1 MLDIMSKLSRE
12 SQKSLELE
20 KKLSE
25 METTNKKQS
34 EKDNNEADVPVFL
47 GEFGTWIS
55 DKEENIDISDK
66 SQIES
71 LVTKRNVIHE
81 DQLKNG
87 LIYFHNKFKYL
98 FEKMSNIAIQA
109 CDDQNKWS
117 IQEEQYKAQIENLKA
132 QLYQNEDEDRSD
144 VSPGIISIPNISFLQ
159 RKCLYLEESYKYI
172 RTINE
177 NMKNDYMESKKE
189 AMLNAATYETQIQK
203 LILAVASLTD
213 RLRDSISLALF
224 WKQNKVLN
232 DLTLK
237 YRKSLDQGVKAQKD
251 VIGLYKLLENAK
263 IDIISRLQ
271 NEFRSECK

>member
-117 IQEEQYKAQIENLKA
+117 IQEEQYNAQIENLKA

-251 VIGLYKLLENAK
+251 VIGLYKRLENAK